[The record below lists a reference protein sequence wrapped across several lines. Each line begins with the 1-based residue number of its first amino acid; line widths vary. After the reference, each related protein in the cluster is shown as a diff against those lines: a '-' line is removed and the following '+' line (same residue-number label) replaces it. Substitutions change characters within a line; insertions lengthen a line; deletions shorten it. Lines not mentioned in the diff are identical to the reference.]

1 VPPTPRRRCHRCHQ
15 AALVVEQRWQKSLL
29 GIIPRSDC
37 ILELRCPSCRASV
50 VLFPRSEIV
59 AERILGCLLLP
70 AIVPGIYF
78 LTSARRKERTWV
90 ENPVVDVSVQ

>member
-1 VPPTPRRRCHRCHQ
+1 
-15 AALVVEQRWQKSLL
+15 
-29 GIIPRSDC
+29 
-37 ILELRCPSCRASV
+37 
-50 VLFPRSEIV
+50 LFPRSEIV

-70 AIVPGIYF
+70 TIVPGIYF